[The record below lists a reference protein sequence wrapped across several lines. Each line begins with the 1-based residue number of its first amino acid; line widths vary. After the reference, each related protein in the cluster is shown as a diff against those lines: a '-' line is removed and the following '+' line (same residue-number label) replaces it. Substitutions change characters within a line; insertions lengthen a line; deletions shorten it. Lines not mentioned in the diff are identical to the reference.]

1 MARKISKRLKS
12 ARELIDSE
20 KLYTLD
26 ESIELLAQI
35 PAAKFDETVE
45 FHIRLGVDPKYT
57 DQMVRGTVV
66 LPHGT
71 GKDVRVLVF
80 ASGEQ
85 EKEAQEAGAD
95 FVGGDDLVEKVKG
108 GWLDFDVAIST
119 PDMMKEVGKLGRV
132 LGPRGLM
139 PNPKVGTV
147 TADVKTAV
155 SEAKAGRVEYKVDKF
170 GIVHVPVGKR
180 SFDAEKLRGNLVSI
194 IKAVIKA
201 KPSSAKGT
209 YLRSAYVTTTMGPSV
224 KLDITTL
231 QSL

>member
-1 MARKISKRLKS
+1 
-12 ARELIDSE
+12 
-20 KLYTLD
+20 
-26 ESIELLAQI
+26 
-35 PAAKFDETVE
+35 
-45 FHIRLGVDPKYT
+45 
-57 DQMVRGTVV
+57 VRGTVV